1 MHSSPLEERALQ
13 LAQQIF
19 SERTTV
25 DSGGAKS
32 TVGRY
37 FISNFV
43 YAKKTIYL
51 LLSHFAVFFN
61 VEPEFHAL

>member
-13 LAQQIF
+13 LAQQVF

-25 DSGGAKS
+25 DGGGAKS